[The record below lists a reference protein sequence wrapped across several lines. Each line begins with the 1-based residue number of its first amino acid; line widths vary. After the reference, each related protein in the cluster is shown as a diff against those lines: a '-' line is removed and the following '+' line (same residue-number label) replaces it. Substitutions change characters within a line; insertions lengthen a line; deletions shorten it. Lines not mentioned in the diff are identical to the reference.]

1 MVNKLKEKIQRWVT
15 SKRYNWRNYDITLV
29 VVVLLLSLI
38 SSYVL
43 SLLNI
48 QNVGSFKR
56 QFITVT
62 AGLFIIAVFSLIDY
76 HILCTYVPILY
87 IIVTVMVAATRFSP
101 IGSKGVTDSYRW
113 LDFKVIMFQP
123 S

>member
-48 QNVGSFKR
+48 QNVG
-56 QFITVT
+56 
-62 AGLFIIAVFSLIDY
+62 
-76 HILCTYVPILY
+76 
-87 IIVTVMVAATRFSP
+87 
-101 IGSKGVTDSYRW
+101 
-113 LDFKVIMFQP
+113 
-123 S
+123 

>member
-62 AGLFIIAVFSLIDY
+62 AGLFIIAVFSLIDTIY
-76 HILCTYVPILY
+76 CARMFRFCILLLQLW
-87 IIVTVMVAATRFSP
+87 SP
-101 IGSKGVTDSYRW
+101 PPVFLRSGQRG
-113 LDFKVIMFQP
+113 
-123 S
+123 